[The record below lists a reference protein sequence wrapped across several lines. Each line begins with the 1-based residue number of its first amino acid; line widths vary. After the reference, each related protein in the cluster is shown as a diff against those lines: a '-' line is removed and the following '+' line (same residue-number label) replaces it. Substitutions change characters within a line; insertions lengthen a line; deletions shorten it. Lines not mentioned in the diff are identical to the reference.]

1 MTRQRYPGTV
11 LTVHWELGKGENMT
25 TSRKLRNAA
34 LATMMAIMAAA
45 VALGGCSKGTRTHVY
60 ATPDA
65 YREPVVVT
73 PTAQAQVQP
82 LPRFQAQPGLSN
94 EQLDEL
100 LAPIALYPDS
110 LLAEVLPACTYPAE
124 VAWAWQWRQANPASG
139 DAAIEALNLEPSVK
153 AVAHYPDVLQMLAE
167 HAEWTQVIGAAFL
180 TQQDDVLMSIQR
192 LRTMAIEAQ
201 TLRSTPQQQ
210 VIVADNYVEILPASP
225 EVIYVPLYDP
235 VIVYVRRPQPAPVIF
250 FSVRFTSGRWLG
262 NCLDWRR
269 RRVEVGSGWHPQ
281 WRYEQNQWRPIDRDV
296 VFTRGPT
303 ISRAT
308 RPAVVAARPTAQ
320 QWSHNPAKPQP
331 RLPAAQMVRRP
342 GPPGQRVEPMVDIR
356 PTRPAGDQRHPAPNQ
371 ITPPRAT
378 PPKVE
383 APRPAAPPT
392 MRLPVAKPTTP
403 PRQIPP
409 AARPTPPAP
418 KPTPK
423 PTTPPEVVTPRPIAP
438 PTPPATRPTPT
449 PRPIPKPI
457 TPPEVVTPKP
467 ITPPTPPATR
477 PTPERRPIPKP
488 ITPPEVV
495 SPKPIT
501 PPTPPATR
509 PTPTPERR
517 PIPKPITPPEVVT
530 PKPIAP
536 PTPPATRPTPTPE
549 RRPIPKPTTP
559 PEVVTPK
566 PITPPTPPATRPTR
580 TTAAP
585 TRKPGPDSNSAKS

>member
-1 MTRQRYPGTV
+1 
-11 LTVHWELGKGENMT
+11 
-25 TSRKLRNAA
+25 
-34 LATMMAIMAAA
+34 MMAIMAAA

-73 PTAQAQVQP
+73 PTAQAQPQP

-201 TLRSTPQQQ
+201 TLRSTPQHL

-356 PTRPAGDQRHPAPNQ
+356 PRRPAGDQRRPAPNQ
-371 ITPPRAT
+371 ITPPRT
-378 PPKVE
+378 
-383 APRPAAPPT
+383 
-392 MRLPVAKPTTP
+392 
-403 PRQIPP
+403 
-409 AARPTPPAP
+409 
-418 KPTPK
+418 
-423 PTTPPEVVTPRPIAP
+423 
-438 PTPPATRPTPT
+438 
-449 PRPIPKPI
+449 

-467 ITPPTPPATR
+467 ITPPTPRPPVAKPTTPPRQTPPAVRPTPPAPKPIPKPTTPPEVVTPRPITPPTPPATS

-488 ITPPEVV
+488 TKPTTP
-495 SPKPIT
+495 
-501 PPTPPATR
+501 

-517 PIPKPITPPEVVT
+517 PIPKPV
-530 PKPIAP
+530 
-536 PTPPATRPTPTPE
+536 
-549 RRPIPKPTTP
+549 TP

-580 TTAAP
+580 TPAAP

>member
-1 MTRQRYPGTV
+1 
-11 LTVHWELGKGENMT
+11 VHWELGKGENMT
-25 TSRKLRNAA
+25 TSRKLRKAA
-34 LATMMAIMAAA
+34 LAAMLAAA
-45 VALGGCSKGTRTHVY
+45 VALVGCSKGTRTRVY
-60 ATPDA
+60 TMP
-65 YREPVVVT
+65 EPYPPPAVVT
-73 PTAQAQVQP
+73 PTAQAQP
-82 LPRFQAQPGLSN
+82 MLSSQ
-94 EQLDEL
+94 QLDEL

-110 LLAEVLPACTYPAE
+110 LLAEVLPASTYPAE
-124 VAWAWQWRQANPASG
+124 VVQAWQWLQANPAYG
-139 DAAIEALNLEPSVK
+139 DAAIDALNLEPSVK
-153 AVAHYPDVLQMLAE
+153 AVAHYPKVLQMLAE
-167 HAEWTQVIGAAFL
+167 HADWTQAIGAAFL

-192 LRTMAIEAQ
+192 LRTMAVEAQ

-225 EVIYVPLYDP
+225 EVIYVPIYDP
-235 VIVYVRRPQPAPVIF
+235 VIVYVRRPQPAPIIF

-262 NCLDWRR
+262 NCLDWHR
-269 RRVEVGSGWHPQ
+269 RRVVVGAGWHPQ
-281 WRYEQNQWRPIDRDV
+281 WRYEENQWRPVDHDV

-303 ISRAT
+303 ISRVT
-308 RPAVVAARPTAQ
+308 RPAPPAGPTAR

-356 PTRPAGDQRHPAPNQ
+356 PTRPAGDQRRPAPNQ
-371 ITPPRAT
+371 TTPPRTT

-383 APRPAAPPT
+383 APKPAAPPT
-392 MRLPVAKPTTP
+392 MRPPVAKPTTP
-403 PRQIPP
+403 PSRQTPP

-423 PTTPPEVVTPRPIAP
+423 PT
-438 PTPPATRPTPT
+438 
-449 PRPIPKPI
+449 

-495 SPKPIT
+495 
-501 PPTPPATR
+501 
-509 PTPTPERR
+509 
-517 PIPKPITPPEVVT
+517 
-530 PKPIAP
+530 
-536 PTPPATRPTPTPE
+536 
-549 RRPIPKPTTP
+549 
-559 PEVVTPK
+559 TPK

-580 TTAAP
+580 TPAAP

>member
-1 MTRQRYPGTV
+1 
-11 LTVHWELGKGENMT
+11 
-25 TSRKLRNAA
+25 
-34 LATMMAIMAAA
+34 MMAIMAAA
-45 VALGGCSKGTRTHVY
+45 VALGGCSKGTRTRVY
-60 ATPDA
+60 TMP
-65 YREPVVVT
+65 EPYPPPAVVT

-82 LPRFQAQPGLSN
+82 LPRFQAHPLLSAA
-94 EQLDEL
+94 QLDEL

-110 LLAEVLPACTYPAE
+110 LLAEVLPASTYLAE
-124 VAWAWQWRQANPASG
+124 VVQAWQWLQANPAYG

-153 AVAHYPDVLQMLAE
+153 AVAHYPEVLQMLAE
-167 HAEWTQVIGAAFL
+167 HADWTQAIGAAFL
-180 TQQDDVLMSIQR
+180 AQQDDVLMSIQR
-192 LRTMAIEAQ
+192 LRARAIEAQ
-201 TLRSTPQQQ
+201 TLRTTPQHL

-225 EVIYVPLYDP
+225 EVIYVPVYDP

-281 WRYEQNQWRPIDRDV
+281 WRYEQNHWRPIDRDV

-308 RPAVVAARPTAQ
+308 RPAVAAGPTAK

-403 PRQIPP
+403 PRQTPP

-423 PTTPPEVVTPRPIAP
+423 PITPPQVVTPKPIAP
-438 PTPPATRPTPT
+438 PTPPVTRPTPT
-449 PRPIPKPI
+449 P
-457 TPPEVVTPKP
+457 
-467 ITPPTPPATR
+467 
-477 PTPERRPIPKP
+477 
-488 ITPPEVV
+488 
-495 SPKPIT
+495 
-501 PPTPPATR
+501 
-509 PTPTPERR
+509 R

-559 PEVVTPK
+559 PQVVTPK

>member
-1 MTRQRYPGTV
+1 M
-11 LTVHWELGKGENMT
+11 GKGENMT

-124 VAWAWQWRQANPASG
+124 IAWAWQWRQANPASG

-167 HAEWTQVIGAAFL
+167 HADWMQAIGAAFL

-201 TLRSTPQQQ
+201 TLRSTPQHL

-235 VIVYVRRPQPAPVIF
+235 VIVYVRRPQPAPII

-262 NCLDWRR
+262 NCLDWHG
-269 RRVEVGSGWHPQ
+269 RRVVVGAGWHPQ
-281 WRYEQNQWRPIDRDV
+281 WRYEENHWRPVDRDV

-308 RPAVVAARPTAQ
+308 RPVVVAARPTAQ

-331 RLPAAQMVRRP
+331 RLPAAQTVRRP
-342 GPPGQRVEPMVDIR
+342 GPPGQRIEPMVDIR
-356 PTRPAGDQRHPAPNQ
+356 PRRPAGDVVIPAQNPT
-371 ITPPRAT
+371 TPPRTT
-378 PPKVE
+378 PPRTTPPQVVTPK
-383 APRPAAPPT
+383 PAAPPT
-392 MRLPVAKPTTP
+392 R
-403 PRQIPP
+403 
-409 AARPTPPAP
+409 TPPAP
-418 KPTPK
+418 TPTPERRPTPTPERRPTPTPERRPIPK
-423 PTTPPEVVTPRPIAP
+423 PTTPPQ
-438 PTPPATRPTPT
+438 
-449 PRPIPKPI
+449 
-457 TPPEVVTPKP
+457 VVTPKL

-477 PTPERRPIPKP
+477 PTPERRP
-488 ITPPEVV
+488 
-495 SPKPIT
+495 
-501 PPTPPATR
+501 A
-509 PTPTPERR
+509 
-517 PIPKPITPPEVVT
+517 
-530 PKPIAP
+530 
-536 PTPPATRPTPTPE
+536 PTPE

-566 PITPPTPPATRPTR
+566 PITPLTPPATRPTPER
-580 TTAAP
+580 RP
-585 TRKPGPDSNSAKS
+585 IPKPGPDSNSNRS